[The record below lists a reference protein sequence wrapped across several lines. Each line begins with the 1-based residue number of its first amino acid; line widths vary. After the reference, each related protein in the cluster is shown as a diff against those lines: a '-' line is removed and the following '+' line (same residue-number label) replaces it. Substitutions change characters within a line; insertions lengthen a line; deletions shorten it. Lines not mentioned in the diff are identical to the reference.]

1 MRLGLVYFLC
11 AASLSAQIVRPEP
24 QQAPIDA
31 LIQSYQSA
39 LNNANYDDAAAKRE
53 QARALFSQV
62 PVDDPQFANWAQR
75 VSQIY
80 DSGGFAL
87 EAREVLQQALTKA
100 GGLRDSSPAR
110 IALVDAMARSW
121 AQDGNLLQAV
131 NYLEQALAAT

>member
-39 LNNANYDDAAAKRE
+39 LNNANYDDAAAKRD
-53 QARALFSQV
+53 QARALLSQV

-80 DSGGFAL
+80 DSGGLAL
-87 EAREVLQQALTKA
+87 QGRDVLEQALAKA
-100 GGLRDSSPAR
+100 GGLGQSSPAR
-110 IALVDAMARSW
+110 IAILDSIARSW
-121 AQDGNLLQAV
+121 AEDRNPLKAVTYLDQA
-131 NYLEQALAAT
+131 